1 MIKLK
6 KVNRFNKKLKPVNFS
21 NAKKGKNQLSKLN
34 RRKTAIWLKKKKIK
48 QAGLDLLKQD
58 HKKREAINVAKKRIW
73 PYKKT
78 KKNIQYFKIV
88 DGVYS
93 SYWLGKLINMFILKG
108 KKKVNIKN
116 YLFNFF

>member
-73 PYKKT
+73 PYK
-78 KKNIQYFKIV
+78 N
-88 DGVYS
+88 
-93 SYWLGKLINMFILKG
+93 
-108 KKKVNIKN
+108 
-116 YLFNFF
+116 